1 MTVMFKFESVR
12 PSTHLKKLRP
22 ATSQTY
28 INTCTTAHE
37 IPLDWGLWSCI
48 SCNGD
53 MQPACI
59 DEPISRTVLY
69 RGLTNAAESVNGDVD
84 LLCLGHLL

>member
-1 MTVMFKFESVR
+1 MFKFESVR

-22 ATSQTY
+22 APSQTY
-28 INTCTTAHE
+28 IKTFTSVHE

-48 SCNGD
+48 SCIGD
-53 MQPACI
+53 IQPACNY
-59 DEPISRTVLY
+59 EPISIIALY
-69 RGLTNAAESVNGDVD
+69 RGLTNAAESVNGNVD